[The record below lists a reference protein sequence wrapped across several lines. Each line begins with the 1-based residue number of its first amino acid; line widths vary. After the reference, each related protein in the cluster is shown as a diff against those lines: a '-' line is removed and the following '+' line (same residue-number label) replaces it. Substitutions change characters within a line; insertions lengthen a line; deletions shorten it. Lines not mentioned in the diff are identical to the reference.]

1 MRNLWMIVAALAVAF
16 TSCQSGDDDQVST
29 GKSTFTASFE
39 SNDSTRAYL
48 GDDEYCYWE
57 TADEV
62 SVFNNAGTHYQY
74 ASTKGD
80 VIITE
85 LATNESTE
93 FTGENIYAIF
103 PYDASNKLVGDEL
116 HSSLP
121 AEQKYNA
128 AKTDLNSA
136 IMVSKIAAD
145 ATKFAFKNSC
155 ALVKYNLKTTKNYA
169 DKNIKVKAITIESKS
184 KKLAGTVKIGSDYVA
199 TISNGTSNSV
209 VMTDCEAA
217 GALTTEYKSF
227 VVAIPA
233 GAYGANDLTVKVE
246 TTDPKFDY
254 ETSLKWGFNVKR
266 SEYVALETTLVS
278 ADDKVELTQKAIMAN
293 NDNLIKQ
300 GFTYQDQIETEV
312 ELPSTDWSH
321 DFGGK
326 VYNFNTCNIEGVER
340 DVYVINTFTTS
351 ESGKKNVTAPTVTVK
366 NVTITGRL
374 RGTTLGIWVNDNPN
388 RGPVTGE
395 NVDSKAFNTVLE
407 NVHIVNNNIC
417 PWTEDEGAALIIF
430 GNATLNNCEVY
441 GARYDD
447 EYSQS
452 LCDVTA
458 RNSSTVTFNG
468 GKYGLVHGKEQSEL
482 LFKGGVNVEELY
494 YYGINYFG
502 DKLTIEDA
510 NVEKLYMHY
519 PSTKYPQRLVVTKD
533 ANIKELHVVEG
544 VTFTNSSIEDGAN
557 IEKVFVGDVE
567 MTLEEF
573 KATLE

>member
-16 TSCQSGDDDQVST
+16 TSCQSGDDDHVLN

-57 TADEV
+57 TNDEV

-103 PYDASNKLVGDEL
+103 PYDDSNKLVGGEL

-169 DKNIKVKAITIESKS
+169 DKDIKVKAITIESKS
-184 KKLAGTVKIGSDYVA
+184 KKLAGDVKIGSDYVA

-246 TTDPKFDY
+246 TSDPKFDY

-266 SEYVALETTLVS
+266 SEYVALETTLVN
-278 ADDKVELTQKAIMAN
+278 ADDKIEYANKAIMA
-293 NDNLIKQ
+293 DIANLTAQK
-300 GFTYQDQIETEV
+300 FTNQDKVEV
-312 ELPSTDWSH
+312 EFELPTEDWEY
-321 DFGGK
+321 DFNNK
-326 VYNFNTCNIEGVER
+326 VYTFKRIPVEGVEG
-340 DVYVINTFTTS
+340 DIPVINTFTTTQ
-351 ESGKKNVTAPTVTVK
+351 SGKKGVTAPTITVK
-366 NVTITGRL
+366 NLTITGNL
-374 RGTTLGIWVNDNPN
+374 RGTNMGIWVNE
-388 RGPVTGE
+388 GITGTG
-395 NVDSKAFNTVLE
+395 VDGAAFNTIIE

-417 PWTEDEGAALIIF
+417 PWTKDEGTALAIF
-430 GNATLNNCEVY
+430 GYATLNNCEVY
-441 GARYDD
+441 GTRYDD

-452 LCDVTA
+452 LYDISA
-458 RNSSTVTFNG
+458 RNNSTVTFNG
-468 GKYGLVHGKEQSEL
+468 GKYGFIQGKEQSEL
-482 LFKGGVNVEELY
+482 LLKGGVNVNELHY
-494 YYGINYFG
+494 LGISNFG
-502 DKLTIEDA
+502 DKLVVENA
-510 NVEKLYMHY
+510 NIEKLYLADR
-519 PSTKYPQRLVVTKD
+519 TKYNQTYNIKSG
-533 ANIKELHVVEG
+533 ANIKELHIIEG
-544 VTFTNSSIEDGAN
+544 ATFANCSIEDGAN

>member
-16 TSCQSGDDDQVST
+16 TSCQSGDDDHVLN

-57 TADEV
+57 TNDEV

-93 FTGENIYAIF
+93 FLGENIYAIF
-103 PYDASNKLVGDEL
+103 PYDASNKLVGNEL

-169 DKNIKVKAITIESKS
+169 DKNIQIKAITIESKS
-184 KKLAGTVKIGSDYVA
+184 KQLAGDVKIGSDYVA

-209 VMTDCEAA
+209 VMTGCEAA

-246 TTDPKFDY
+246 TSDPKFDY

-266 SEYVALETTLVS
+266 SEYVALETTLVN
-278 ADDKVELTQKAIMAN
+278 ADDKVEYANKAIMA
-293 NDNLIKQ
+293 DKANLTAQ
-300 GFTYQDQIETEV
+300 GFTNQDKVDVEF
-312 ELPSTDWSH
+312 ELPTEDWEH
-321 DFGGK
+321 DFNNK
-326 VYNFNTCNIEGVER
+326 VYTFKTLPVEGA
-340 DVYVINTFTTS
+340 DKNVYVINTFTTTQ
-351 ESGKKNVTAPTVTVK
+351 SGINGVAAPTVTVK
-366 NVTITGRL
+366 NLTITGTL
-374 RGTTLGIWVNDNPN
+374 RGTNMGIYVKN
-388 RGPVTGE
+388 GMTGT
-395 NVDSKAFNTVLE
+395 NVDAKAFNTVFE

-417 PWTEDEGAALIIF
+417 PWTKDEGTALGIF

-441 GARYDD
+441 GTRYDD

-452 LCDVTA
+452 LYDISA
-458 RNSSTVTFNG
+458 RNGAVVTING
-468 GKYGLVHGKEQSEL
+468 GKYGFIQGKEQSEL
-482 LFKGGVNVEELY
+482 LLKGGVNVEGLY
-494 YYGINYFG
+494 YFGIYSPAHNILG
-502 DKLTIEDA
+502 KLVIEDV
-510 NVEKLYMHY
+510 NIEKLYLADKTQY
-519 PSTKYPQRLVVTKD
+519 NQTFNIKSG
-533 ANIKELHVVEG
+533 ANIKELHIIEG
-544 VTFTNSSIEDGAN
+544 ATFVNSSIEDGAN
-557 IEKVFVGDVE
+557 IGKVFVGDVE

>member
-74 ASTKGD
+74 ASIKGD

-93 FTGENIYAIF
+93 FIGENIYAIF
-103 PYDASNKLVGDEL
+103 PYDDSNKLVGDEL

-184 KKLAGTVKIGSDYVA
+184 KKLAGAVKIGSDYVA

-266 SEYVALETTLVS
+266 SEYVALETTLVN
-278 ADDKVELTQKAIMAN
+278 ADDKIEYANKAIMA
-293 NDNLIKQ
+293 DKANLTAQ
-300 GFTYQDQIETEV
+300 GFTNQDKVDVEF
-312 ELPSTDWSH
+312 ELPTEDWEY
-321 DFGGK
+321 DFNNK
-326 VYNFNTCNIEGVER
+326 VYTFKRIPVEGVEG
-340 DVYVINTFTTS
+340 DIPVINTFTTTQ
-351 ESGKKNVTAPTVTVK
+351 SGINGVAAPTVTVK
-366 NVTITGRL
+366 NLTITGNL
-374 RGTTLGIWVNDNPN
+374 RGTNMGIYVKN
-388 RGPVTGE
+388 GMTGT
-395 NVDSKAFNTVLE
+395 NVDAKAFNTVFE

-417 PWTEDEGAALIIF
+417 PWTTEEGAALIIF

-441 GARYDD
+441 GTRYDD

-458 RNSSTVTFNG
+458 RNGAVATFNG
-468 GKYGLVHGKEQSEL
+468 GKYGYVQGREHSKIT
-482 LFKGGVNVEELY
+482 FKGGVQVDELEFMGY
-494 YYGINYFG
+494 YTLSS
-502 DKLTIEDA
+502 LTVEDA
-510 NVEKLYMHY
+510 NIGKLYLTTTTSTSNYNHY
-519 PSTKYPQRLVVTKD
+519 VVIKSS
-533 ANIKELHVVEG
+533 ANIKELHLVAGGLSKTEKY
-544 VTFTNSSIEDGAN
+544 NSIIEDGAN

>member
-1 MRNLWMIVAALAVAF
+1 MRNLWMIVTALAVAF
-16 TSCQSGDDDQVST
+16 TSCQSGDDDHVLN

-57 TADEV
+57 TNDEV
-62 SVFNNAGTHYQY
+62 SVFNNVGTHYQY
-74 ASTKGD
+74 VSTKGD

-93 FTGENIYAIF
+93 FIGENIYAIF
-103 PYDASNKLVGDEL
+103 PYDDSNKLVGDEL

-184 KKLAGTVKIGSDYVA
+184 KKLAGDVKIGSDYVA

-266 SEYVALETTLVS
+266 SEYVALETTLVN
-278 ADDKVELTQKAIMAN
+278 ADDKVEYANKAIMA
-293 NDNLIKQ
+293 DIANLTAQK
-300 GFTYQDQIETEV
+300 FTNQDKVEV
-312 ELPSTDWSH
+312 EFELPTEDWEY
-321 DFGGK
+321 DFNNK
-326 VYNFNTCNIEGVER
+326 VYTFKRIPVEGVEG
-340 DVYVINTFTTS
+340 DIPVINTFTTTQ
-351 ESGKKNVTAPTVTVK
+351 SGKKGVTAPTITVK
-366 NVTITGRL
+366 NLTITGNL
-374 RGTTLGIWVNDNPN
+374 RGTNMGIWVNE
-388 RGPVTGE
+388 GITGTG
-395 NVDSKAFNTVLE
+395 VDGAAFNTIFE

-417 PWTEDEGAALIIF
+417 PWTKDEGAALIIF

-468 GKYGLVHGKEQSEL
+468 GKYGFIQGKEQSEL
-482 LFKGGVNVEELY
+482 LLKGGVNVDELHY
-494 YYGINYFG
+494 LGISNFG
-502 DKLTIEDA
+502 DKLVVENA
-510 NVEKLYMHY
+510 NIEKLYLADR
-519 PSTKYPQRLVVTKD
+519 TKYNQTYNIKSG
-533 ANIKELHVVEG
+533 ANIKELHIIEG
-544 VTFTNSSIEDGAN
+544 ATFANCSIEDGAN

-573 KATLE
+573 KATL